1 MNKRQRPACIGR
13 STPAAFP
20 QIGSNIVKGP
30 KMPSLANAFLSVR
43 TIAVGR
49 LPVLLA
55 FACAVAGASV
65 AESAFAHG
73 FAGKRFFPA
82 TLATEDPFVADELSL
97 PTVSRRKTAAS
108 GEEPA
113 TMETGTSVD
122 VTKRITP
129 NFGLGFGATW
139 LRLHPD
145 GADAVS
151 GFDNLSANMKYQ
163 FYKSDEHETILSVGA
178 DWDIGHTGAKRL
190 GAEPFSTIT
199 PALFF
204 GKGMGDLPEGAK
216 YLRPIAL
223 TGSVGVAMPTKAN
236 TATVDDNGDT
246 SIEQHPNTLQ
256 LGFAVQ
262 YNLAYLQSFVKD
274 VGLAEPFNRMI
285 PVIEFSMAKPIDRGG
300 GSMTGTVN
308 PGVIWAGRYMQFGLE
323 AIIPINNRTGGKTG
337 ILAQVHFFLDDLFP
351 RSIGKPIFGN

>member
-1 MNKRQRPACIGR
+1 MSKRQGATFIRR
-13 STPAAFP
+13 SAPVALAL
-20 QIGSNIVKGP
+20 ISSNVIMGP
-30 KMPSLANAFLSVR
+30 IMKSLSNTILSVM
-43 TIAVGR
+43 TKAGGR
-49 LPVLLA
+49 LPVLFA
-55 FACAVAGASV
+55 FACAVAGTTV
-65 AESAFAHG
+65 AEPAFAHG

-82 TLATEDPFVADELSL
+82 TLATDDPFVADELSL

-108 GEEPA
+108 GDSPA
-113 TMETGTSVD
+113 TLETGTSVD

-151 GFDNLSANMKYQ
+151 GFDNLSASLKYQ

-178 DWDIGHTGAKRL
+178 DWDIGNTGAKRL
-190 GAEPFSTIT
+190 GAESFSTIT

-204 GKGMGDLPEGAK
+204 GKGMGDLPDSAK

-223 TGSVGVAMPTKAN
+223 TGSVGVAMPTKAS
-236 TATVDDNGDT
+236 TTTLDDDGN
-246 SIEQHPNTLQ
+246 SLIERHPNALQ
-256 LGFAVQ
+256 VGFAVQ
-262 YNLAYLQSFVKD
+262 YSLPYLQSFVKD
-274 VGLAEPFNRMI
+274 VGLAEPFSRMI
-285 PVIEFSMAKPIDRGG
+285 PIVEFSLAKPIDRGG
-300 GSMTGTVN
+300 DGLTGTVN

-323 AIIPINNRTGGKTG
+323 AIIPVNSRTGGKTG

-351 RSIGKPIFGN
+351 RSIGRPIFGN